1 MPCVSSSWE
10 SLCLAGPDLRQS
22 MFHSHLL
29 ACWNVETKTHCK
41 NVSPDA
47 LDEEWPVRSRGSRR
61 SDAATP
67 RGGPH
72 DHKIERAPSLAVC
85 LIDSQRYAHPN
96 QIACPS
102 MRSIVLSLH
111 RSISQRGEQ
120 RGKHRTYVQLLCLY
134 RRGRGTDHRVSL
146 ETLGPKWGHEGCHT
160 SA

>member
-1 MPCVSSSWE
+1 MWKQKRIAQTVS
-10 SLCLAGPDLRQS
+10 LTRDGRCGRAAPAG
-22 MFHSHLL
+22 
-29 ACWNVETKTHCK
+29 
-41 NVSPDA
+41 
-47 LDEEWPVRSRGSRR
+47 R
-61 SDAATP
+61 SDAATLP

-72 DHKIERAPSLAVC
+72 DHEISAPSLAVC

-134 RRGRGTDHRVSL
+134 RRGRGTDHGVSL
-146 ETLGPKWGHEGCHT
+146 ETLGPKWDHEGCHT